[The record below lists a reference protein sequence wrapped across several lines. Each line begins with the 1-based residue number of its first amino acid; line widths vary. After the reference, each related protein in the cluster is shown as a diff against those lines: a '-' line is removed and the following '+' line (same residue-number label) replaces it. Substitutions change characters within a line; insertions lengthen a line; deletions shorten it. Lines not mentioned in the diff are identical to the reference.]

1 MEDITKNRSVLQIQA
16 DRKSDKKDEEHVTKG
31 VRRLVCFSLHDDNI
45 IISGD
50 ELSVKSVENE
60 GITIKELKE
69 QLKALGEPSEKGHK
83 LKFVQSKPATQC
95 LCEVPTRFNVS

>member
-1 MEDITKNRSVLQIQA
+1 M
-16 DRKSDKKDEEHVTKG
+16 
-31 VRRLVCFSLHDDNI
+31 CFSLRDDNI

-69 QLKALGEPSEKGHK
+69 QLNALGEPSEKGHK
-83 LKFVQSKPATQC
+83 
-95 LCEVPTRFNVS
+95 